1 MTGFDSVRV
10 KSPYK
15 IKIIKEIRIEAKP
28 NEHGKLHLH
37 GIVNEDTNM
46 VTSINASFE
55 DDIHVIDDNT
65 GDTVFKGLIS
75 RVKTTNKNGV
85 YYIDLEAISGSFKF
99 DIEKKSRS
107 FQDIEMDYPDLIK
120 EAIKDY
126 SGNGFINT
134 IGDGVKIER
143 PIFQYKETDWEFIR
157 RMASRFHSVIVCD
170 LAEKSPRFYFGFPK
184 GKSYEMAD
192 NTPYTASKDLYAYT
206 MAGGSEEGFHD
217 TDFFYYEVECKDKYN
232 IGDEIGF
239 KNKKLYV
246 SEVSAYTNK
255 GILRYKYRLSRK
267 EGIYQKEIYNAAL
280 KGVSLEGKVLEV
292 KGELVR
298 LHLDIDKEQP
308 KSKAFWFPFVPPTGN
323 IMYCMPIVDTNA
335 SLYISDI
342 SGDNA
347 IILGCVRK
355 NGESCEKTGNS
366 DVRYFGTE
374 HGSELEM
381 APTAISFT
389 GGSKEPL
396 KLSLEDS
403 EGIKLT
409 SHKKLTFGAKEEIT
423 FITPMAIKVNAASQ
437 LFFSMKDAS
446 SGFSMENE
454 FHFSSGNVILKG
466 SNKMAF
472 PSFAQ
477 EAPPPAKKSSFSWGK
492 LLKNVAIGLVVV
504 AAVTVVAAAT
514 VATGGAALAAVGAV
528 AMGASVSGTVG
539 VVALGAA
546 IGGTAAVASIAVKDV
561 MRGEVSD
568 ARDYAI
574 GGAREAFIGA
584 VSGAIFGPV
593 VLNTLKGVMLLG
605 ATTNTFESVLR
616 QRMEGRPLNPIELLL
631 DAGIGAATG
640 GIFYGGG
647 KLVSWVR
654 NGGKKVAGEVAE
666 EGTEKVAKET
676 AKKSKE
682 EIFSDLNKATKAEHD
697 NYIKR
702 FENGEITRKE
712 MGPAVAG
719 VYNEKTGKYFFRN
732 NDPDGNLPEVI
743 HPHVKDR
750 IDNMPA
756 SLKESYIKTPKG
768 AEGAGSHAEC
778 LALNDS
784 LLDEMATKIG
794 VNKSELT
801 QELVDNAYKNGDG
814 VDLGSQYLDVLN
826 LKKYKTMP
834 ETGMHMPRCKHCG
847 YVTEGVNVPPE
858 LKEVEILMNR

>member
-15 IKIIKEIRIEAKP
+15 IKIIKEIRMEAKP
-28 NEHGKLHLH
+28 NEHGKLYLY
-37 GIVNEDTNM
+37 GMVDEDTNM
-46 VTSINASFE
+46 ITSINASFE

-107 FQDIEMDYPDLIK
+107 FQDIEMEYPDLIK

-126 SGNGFINT
+126 SGSGFINT

-143 PIFQYKETDWEFIR
+143 PIFQYKETDWEFVR
-157 RMASRFHSVIVCD
+157 RMASRLHSVIVCD

-192 NTPYTASKDLYAYT
+192 NMTYTASKDLYAYK

-239 KNKKLYV
+239 KSKKLYV

-347 IILGCVRK
+347 VILGCVRK
-355 NGESCEKTGNS
+355 NGGSCEKTGNS
-366 DVRYFGTE
+366 DIRYFGTE

-381 APTAISFT
+381 APTGISFT

-396 KLSLEDS
+396 KLSLVDS

-409 SHKKLTFGAKEEIT
+409 SHKKLTFGATEEIT
-423 FITPMAIKVNAASQ
+423 FKTPKAIKVNAASQ
-437 LFFSMKDAS
+437 LFFSMKDAA
-446 SGFSMENE
+446 SGFSLENE
-454 FHFSSGNVILKG
+454 FHFSSGSVILKG

-477 EAPPPAKKSSFSWGK
+477 EAPPPAEKSSFSWGK
-492 LLKNVAIGLVVV
+492 LIKNVAIGLAVV
-504 AAVTVVAAAT
+504 AAVTVAAVAVVATAGAAAG
-514 VATGGAALAAVGAV
+514 VIAAVAIGA
-528 AMGASVSGTVG
+528 G
-539 VVALGAA
+539 
-546 IGGTAAVASIAVKDV
+546 IGGTAAVASMAVKDV

-568 ARDYAI
+568 ASDYAI

-616 QRMEGRPLNPIELLL
+616 QRMEGRPLNPLELLL

-647 KLVSWVR
+647 KLFSWVR
-654 NGGKKVAGEVAE
+654 NGGKKVAGEIAE
-666 EGTEKVAKET
+666 EGAEKAAKET
-676 AKKSKE
+676 AELSGKKVNEINELMQDAANKKTLEILDSQSKTAAGPCLS
-682 EIFSDLNKATKAEHD
+682 EIYDPLTGKIAYGQNFKTSSTGYAQYNQWLENDADPLIKNLVSNYESKIKGGDIALSEVADGRLAAHSEIAALDDILKNRRELGLPVDENTLSELYLQNIDLTKA
-697 NYIKR
+697 YKT
-702 FENGEITRKE
+702 GEIVPKKRCEHCRYLT
-712 MGPAVAG
+712 
-719 VYNEKTGKYFFRN
+719 
-732 NDPDGNLPEVI
+732 DGINI
-743 HPHVKDR
+743 
-750 IDNMPA
+750 
-756 SLKESYIKTPKG
+756 
-768 AEGAGSHAEC
+768 
-778 LALNDS
+778 LNH
-784 LLDEMATKIG
+784 E
-794 VNKSELT
+794 
-801 QELVDNAYKNGDG
+801 
-814 VDLGSQYLDVLN
+814 
-826 LKKYKTMP
+826 
-834 ETGMHMPRCKHCG
+834 
-847 YVTEGVNVPPE
+847 
-858 LKEVEILMNR
+858 